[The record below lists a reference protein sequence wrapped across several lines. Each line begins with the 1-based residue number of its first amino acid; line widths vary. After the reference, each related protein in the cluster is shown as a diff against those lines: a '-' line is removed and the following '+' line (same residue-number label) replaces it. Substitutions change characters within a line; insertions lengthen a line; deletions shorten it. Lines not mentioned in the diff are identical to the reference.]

1 MTSLQDPQDLLRASA
16 EGDLDEVVALMK
28 AGVSLD
34 TTDKVSAGF
43 LSIRPDE
50 EGVHA
55 KVNAIV

>member
-1 MTSLQDPQDLLRASA
+1 MTSLQDPQDLLRASQ

-28 AGVSLD
+28 AGVSLE
-34 TTDKVSAGF
+34 TTDEVSAGF

-55 KVNAIV
+55 EVSAII